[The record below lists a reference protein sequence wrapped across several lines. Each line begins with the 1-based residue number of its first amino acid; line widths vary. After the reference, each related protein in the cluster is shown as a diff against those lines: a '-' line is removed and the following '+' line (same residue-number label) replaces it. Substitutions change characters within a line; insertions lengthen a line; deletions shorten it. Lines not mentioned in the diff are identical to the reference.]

1 MAKKVRVSSPHSGNV
16 VKKGVPQQKEETY
29 EFIPTEF
36 DERTYIKKEITG
48 TKVTLIFALTSLI
61 VGFAAG
67 CLHTLTDSA
76 IWGVVVV
83 VVVFAGMT
91 QFLKLIGID
100 TTKIKAG
107 SMLGN
112 YITSIFLILCVWTL
126 MINPPFI

>member
-29 EFIPTEF
+29 EFVPTEF
-36 DERTYIKKEITG
+36 DERTHIKKEITG